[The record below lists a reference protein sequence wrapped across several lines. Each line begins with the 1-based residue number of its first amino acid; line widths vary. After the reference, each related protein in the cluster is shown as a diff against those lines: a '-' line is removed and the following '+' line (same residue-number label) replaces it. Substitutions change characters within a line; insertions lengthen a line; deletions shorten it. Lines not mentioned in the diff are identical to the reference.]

1 MTRARDLADSADK
14 DISGTLT
21 VDDLTASGDVS
32 VGGNLSVSGT
42 TTTIDSANAQTVDLG
57 DNDKI
62 RLGDGDDLQIYHSG
76 SHSYITDGGTGSLL
90 IQGSD
95 LVLEDPDGN
104 NYLHAVDGGAVQL
117 YNNGSS
123 KLATTSTGVTV
134 GPRTLAVDGAA
145 ASDGPRLN
153 LDLDGTNKASILL
166 NRTTEDLQFTVVGN
180 NMMSFT
186 TNSSER
192 MRIDSSGRVLINTTA
207 SSDPAVNN
215 VDNAIRLASDT
226 GRVSASAVGTT
237 ALILNRKSSDGEI
250 AQFRRAGTSVGSI
263 GTNGGR
269 LHIGSTEGDDCFIGF
284 GNSIVRPT
292 NSAGSSRDANTDLG
306 YTGMR
311 FKDLY
316 LSGGAYLGGTGAS
329 NKLEDYEEGNW
340 TPVFGGTGGTPSAS
354 YSAQT
359 GVYTKVGRIV
369 YASAMLSW
377 SGKSGGSGQLVIAG
391 LPFAGS
397 GSVRGV
403 ASIAYN
409 DGGITGSNGNILL
422 HSNTASNYI
431 YFMVPDSNFQSGT
444 YMDTSYM
451 EAAGHFQIAIVYS
464 T

>member
-1 MTRARDLADSADK
+1 MGQVAYLFK
-14 DISGTLT
+14 VLIS
-21 VDDLTASGDVS
+21 
-32 VGGNLSVSGT
+32 
-42 TTTIDSANAQTVDLG
+42 
-57 DNDKI
+57 K
-62 RLGDGDDLQIYHSG
+62 
-76 SHSYITDGGTGSLL
+76 
-90 IQGSD
+90 
-95 LVLEDPDGN
+95 VLEDPDGN
-104 NYLHAVDGGAVQL
+104 NYLHAADGGAVQL

-145 ASDGPRLN
+145 ASDSPRLN

-292 NSAGSSRDANTDLG
+292 NSAGSSRD
-306 YTGMR
+306 
-311 FKDLY
+311 
-316 LSGGAYLGGTGAS
+316 
-329 NKLEDYEEGNW
+329 KLP
-340 TPVFGGTGGTPSAS
+340 T
-354 YSAQT
+354 
-359 GVYTKVGRIV
+359 
-369 YASAMLSW
+369 
-377 SGKSGGSGQLVIAG
+377 LVILGCASKTSTSLAA
-391 LPFAGS
+391 LPW
-397 GSVRGV
+397 R
-403 ASIAYN
+403 N
-409 DGGITGSNGNILL
+409 WC
-422 HSNTASNYI
+422 
-431 YFMVPDSNFQSGT
+431 
-444 YMDTSYM
+444 
-451 EAAGHFQIAIVYS
+451 
-464 T
+464 